1 MTDSDTARKALE
13 ILDSDGWC
21 KDHLTFP
28 GFYAMT
34 LTGDPFPWRTGSH
47 CIGGA
52 VNIAMHGNE
61 DWQLPGTADFYR
73 RLADV
78 IREQYPEFRAPATL
92 MIGPEARAGTED
104 ILFIATWNNAR
115 ETTEADVR
123 RILEKIAAG

>member
-21 KDHLTFP
+21 KDHLTYP
-28 GFYAMT
+28 GFYA
-34 LTGDPFPWRTGSH
+34 LTRYPAPWQAGSH

-78 IREQYPEFRAPATL
+78 IREQYPEFRAPRVTGL
-92 MIGPEARAGTED
+92 MPGTED
-104 ILFIATWNNAR
+104 ISFIAQWNNAP
-115 ETTEADVR
+115 ETAEADVR